1 MESHGSFPACSCTP
15 RDHLFCMMLGY
26 SVANF
31 AYSRYCVDFLRVS
44 SVRDHLSETP
54 FTASKTYSAFAYLD
68 VYYVLVFRADRF
80 AYCSDLSD
88 ELEQPEL
95 CPASCYTHPLL
106 PLCPSYPQHVV

>member
-1 MESHGSFPACSCTP
+1 
-15 RDHLFCMMLGY
+15 MLGY

-88 ELEQPEL
+88 ELEQKSRIMPRI
-95 CPASCYTHPLL
+95 LL
-106 PLCPSYPQHVV
+106 HSPINSVMSLLSTTCGVVPVDSDQQRS